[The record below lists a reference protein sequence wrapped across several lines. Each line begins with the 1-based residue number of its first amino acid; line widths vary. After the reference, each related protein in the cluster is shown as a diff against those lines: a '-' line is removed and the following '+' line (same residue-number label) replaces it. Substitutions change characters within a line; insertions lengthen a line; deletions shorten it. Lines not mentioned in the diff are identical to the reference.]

1 MGVATTGV
9 AGSSF
14 EGKPAGLVFVALCD
28 GEKVFMRR
36 LNLGR
41 SSNEREYI
49 RHIASSHALDMLR
62 LYLCGDDE
70 FLRGGM
76 TDEEA
81 DKNYEV

>member
-1 MGVATTGV
+1 
-9 AGSSF
+9 
-14 EGKPAGLVFVALCD
+14 
-28 GEKVFMRR
+28 MRR

-70 FLRGGM
+70 FLDGGM